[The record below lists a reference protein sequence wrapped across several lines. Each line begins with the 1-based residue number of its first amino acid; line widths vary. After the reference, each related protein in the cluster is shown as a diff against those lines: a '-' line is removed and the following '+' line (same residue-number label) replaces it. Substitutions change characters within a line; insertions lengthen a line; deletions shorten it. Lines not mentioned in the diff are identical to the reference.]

1 MMKDG
6 ELMQMTG
13 EITGGEELT
22 NSAGVI
28 ARRGG
33 TVCLSAHVQLI
44 NSFLQWLLGLLLW
57 QKWSTS

>member
-44 NSFLQWLLGLLLW
+44 NSFLQWLLGLLL
-57 QKWSTS
+57 